1 MAQFDDQSIKRIS
14 RTVRGW
20 ERRQKG
26 RQSQRGRWQGSG
38 GKGGRTVAFE
48 LAEDLADDATTP
60 VQAYRR
66 NWSPSANSGWGGYV
80 TDEADIIY
88 VFDFRQVGY
97 WGCEGA
103 YGAAEMIGCDTGMVG
118 IIVDLECP
126 PESGSCGSG
135 SGS

>member
-1 MAQFDDQSIKRIS
+1 MAQFDDQSIRRIS

-20 ERRQKG
+20 ERRVKN
-26 RQSQRGRWQGSG
+26 RPSHRGRWQGG
-38 GKGGRTVAFE
+38 GHK
-48 LAEDLADDATTP
+48 ADDAPEP

-103 YGAAEMIGCDTGMVG
+103 FGAAEMTAGDNGMVG

-126 PESGSCGSG
+126 PESGTCGSG
-135 SGS
+135 S

>member
-1 MAQFDDQSIKRIS
+1 MAQFDDQSIRRIS
-14 RTVRGW
+14 ETVRGW
-20 ERRQKG
+20 ERRL
-26 RQSQRGRWQGSG
+26 RNRPTQRARWQGG
-38 GKGGRTVAFE
+38 GNKRTVAFE
-48 LAEDLADDATTP
+48 LAEDLADDATEP

-103 YGAAEMIGCDTGMVG
+103 YGAAEMIGCDNGMVG

-126 PESGSCGSG
+126 PESGTCGSG